1 MLLPTLGLVV
11 ALLVQPCCLAY
22 TRALMFVAAGE
33 GVRVLATAPAD
44 EREELVASY
53 VRRRLEAVPDVA
65 AFHEGGA
72 GDWEVTPVLS
82 EDGREASV
90 RIKGHV
96 RPLPLVGAAVAA
108 LYPHDD
114 VGSIIEVSV
123 SEPVRPA
130 WLEGSLDE
138 WVSAWG

>member
-11 ALLVQPCCLAY
+11 ALLAQPCCLAY
-22 TRALMFVAAGE
+22 TRALMYVAAGE
-33 GVRVLATAPAD
+33 GVRVLATAPAS

-65 AFHEGGA
+65 AFHAGGS
-72 GDWEVTPVLS
+72 GDWEVTSVLS
-82 EDGREASV
+82 EDGKEATV
-90 RIKGHV
+90 HIKGHV
-96 RPLPLVGAAVAA
+96 QPLPLVGAAVAA

-114 VGSIIEVSV
+114 AGSIIEVNV
-123 SEPVRPA
+123 SELVRPT